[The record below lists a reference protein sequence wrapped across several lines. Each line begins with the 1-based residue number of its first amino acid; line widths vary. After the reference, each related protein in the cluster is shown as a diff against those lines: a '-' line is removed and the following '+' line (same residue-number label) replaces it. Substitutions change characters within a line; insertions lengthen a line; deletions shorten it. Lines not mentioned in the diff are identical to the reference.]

1 MRIVQIIDSLEVGGA
16 EKMAINYANA
26 LSKRVDFSGLVAV
39 ISEKLAPTLKRV
51 PGVTG
56 LNFLKPIVIN
66 YSILIKYSRNN
77 LLFHHLSRLQ

>member
-1 MRIVQIIDSLEVGGA
+1 
-16 EKMAINYANA
+16 
-26 LSKRVDFSGLVAV
+26 LVAV

-66 YSILIKYSRNN
+66 YSILIKYSSNN
-77 LLFHHLSRLQ
+77 QLSLRLST